1 MLQFLYIERGKVGCS
16 PIPYLGREFS
26 RASDWT
32 AAQASQL
39 PNKIKV
45 AEHSFGS
52 FMSICPLPNHW
63 KRKVGAHKLKLGK

>member
-39 PNKIKV
+39 PNKYQPRSQGSL
-45 AEHSFGS
+45 SFS
-52 FMSICPLPNHW
+52 PW
-63 KRKVGAHKLKLGK
+63 ELG